1 MAIALLILLGN
12 LLIYFAICLF
22 LFERITRR
30 GTDPPLDELD
40 LSRTHYAP
48 YAARLKED
56 MAQLRALP
64 SQRWEIRAQDGAR
77 LVGHFYDFGFS
88 RTALFVHGYRAFY
101 LSNFSSLGLFL
112 RRRGYNLLMIEQ
124 RGHGESGGRRITLG
138 ALEEKDLACWLAEL
152 SARRSGE
159 PCLVCGLSMGGHTVA
174 RFSDRM
180 PAFVRALVVDCG
192 FRSPLRQITRL
203 ARPVFGP
210 FAPLIARGIDLFAR
224 LFAHAS
230 LAGGDTVQ
238 AFSRCRTPTFF
249 LHTETDRVVS
259 PDDTLQNYRA
269 CAARK
274 ELFLSPA
281 SGHAVGFLSGGAP
294 LEKALSEFLTSCDC

>member
-1 MAIALLILLGN
+1 MAIVLLILLGN

-64 SQRWEIRAQDGAR
+64 SQKWEIRAQDGAR
-77 LVGHFYDFGFS
+77 LVGHFYDGGFS
-88 RTALFVHGYRAFY
+88 RTALLVHGYRAFY

-152 SARRSGE
+152 SARRGGE

-180 PAFVRALVVDCG
+180 PAFVRAMVVDCG
-192 FRSPLRQITRL
+192 FRSPLRQIARL

-210 FAPLIARGIDLFAR
+210 FAPLIARGIDFFTR
-224 LFAHAS
+224 LFAHTT
-230 LAGGDTVQ
+230 LAGGDTTQ
-238 AFSRCRTPTFF
+238 SFSRCHTPAFF
-249 LHTETDRVVS
+249 LHTETDRVVF
-259 PDDTLQNYRA
+259 PDDTQQNYKA

-281 SGHAVGFLSGGAP
+281 SGHATGFLSGGAP
-294 LEKALSEFLTSCDC
+294 LEKALNEFLTSCDC